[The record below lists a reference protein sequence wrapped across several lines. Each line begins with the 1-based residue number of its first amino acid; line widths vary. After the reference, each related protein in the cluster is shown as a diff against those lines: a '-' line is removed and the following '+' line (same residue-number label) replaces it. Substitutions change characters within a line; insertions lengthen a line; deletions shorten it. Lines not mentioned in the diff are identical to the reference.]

1 MKPPYIKLYVKDFA
15 FEIQGMT
22 KKQIGEYMLKFLEAY
37 RQESVPDEFSE
48 HSIFSELQNSL
59 ENYEGICEKNRK
71 NGSKNG
77 KKITKNE
84 KKHDHG
90 ILKNNDRNF
99 EDNPTNTTDCESDWL
114 NSGYPEKSQKEP
126 TLVNQEPI
134 TNNQELEVKKKNIK
148 KKKAPS
154 AESEESAAPLD
165 IPSYIPEDL
174 LLDFF
179 QHRKNIKKPMS
190 HRAKELL
197 ISKIINLY
205 NDGND
210 PTKLLETAIE
220 RGWQTVYETKETNGR
235 KSNAENWNSG
245 NGTNG
250 AEYQPFNGHQ
260 QDQRYATRLSDYER
274 KMLYVRRNLGLST

>member
-37 RQESVPDEFSE
+37 RHESVPDELST
-48 HSIFSELQNSL
+48 HSIFSELKISL
-59 ENYEGICEKNRK
+59 ENYGEKCEKNKK
-71 NGSKNG
+71 NIEKRYSK
-77 KKITKNE
+77 
-84 KKHDHG
+84 
-90 ILKNNDRNF
+90 KNNDI
-99 EDNPTNTTDCESDWL
+99 PLESDTC
-114 NSGYPEKSQKEP
+114 GYQSNENGKPMEYLTK
-126 TLVNQEPI
+126 NQEPRTI
-134 TNNQELEVKKKNIK
+134 NQELLKKKSIK
-148 KKKAPS
+148 KK
-154 AESEESAAPLD
+154 AESETPLD
-165 IPSYIPEDL
+165 IPSYIPENL

-179 QHRKNIKKPMS
+179 QHRKNIKKPMT

-220 RGWQTVYETKETNGR
+220 HGWQTVYETKETNGR
-235 KSNAENWNSG
+235 KHNAENWNSG

-260 QDQRYATRLSDYER
+260 QDPGYVTRLSDYER